1 MLKGVCHR
9 QRKSAEKDAL
19 LSLGLLWLTLACYC
33 TSWFVSGG
41 GCACYWQ
48 TSTQLPNLNTLAPNG
63 MHTMLAQDLL
73 CCTKSRHTDLR
84 QLQGRQ
90 DKKQHQPSMCMLS
103 SFLFV
108 LYLGKSG
115 ENSSD
120 RVTKARKD
128 SRHTSRQSRNA
139 TEDTATCH
147 TRPQASLHKCKA
159 AGINEGKQEHKNQVK
174 NTNEYCSKNCWM
186 EIVIDQRRSLEE
198 AKQKKARAGCR
209 NLSSTTT
216 ASKPKQADIIQCAL
230 STSAWGRTPYKLLLL
245 RCEVILQRVNCHL

>member
-1 MLKGVCHR
+1 M
-9 QRKSAEKDAL
+9 
-19 LSLGLLWLTLACYC
+19 ACTRC
-33 TSWFVSGG
+33 WHKICCAAQNHGTPTWDNFRGDKTRNNINPV
-41 GCACYWQ
+41 CACYLLSCSFCIWERAGK
-48 TSTQLPNLNTLAPNG
+48 TQATG
-63 MHTMLAQDLL
+63 WR
-73 CCTKSRHTDLR
+73 RHGKTADIR
-84 QLQGRQ
+84 A
-90 DKKQHQPSMCMLS
+90 DKAEMPQKM
-103 SFLFV
+103 
-108 LYLGKSG
+108 
-115 ENSSD
+115 
-120 RVTKARKD
+120 
-128 SRHTSRQSRNA
+128 
-139 TEDTATCH
+139 TATCH

-245 RCEVILQRVNCHL
+245 RCEVTLQRVNCHL